1 MGRQRIGPRARARTR
16 NATTT
21 KSSRARKQPA
31 QWLSAGATTKKNDE
45 SSSQLKR
52 LEIKMFCA
60 NTRELERLDP
70 KECGAV
76 HAADAVNERAKE
88 VFTLPTAA
96 HFHCEKIPSI
106 RFLIRKNRFNHWEET
121 GAPSKGARK
130 CINERAAWKRSCQT
144 TQKARK
150 APSIVLARRKATY
163 CEVNLCQFVDAKV
176 VTIELVIVHCAIDC

>member
-1 MGRQRIGPRARARTR
+1 VSARQLRFAPPHLEEKEKGRGGWA
-16 NATTT
+16 TT

-52 LEIKMFCA
+52 LEIRKFCA
-60 NTRELERLDP
+60 NTRELERLNS

-76 HAADAVNERAKE
+76 LAADAVNERAKE

-106 RFLIRKNRFNHWEET
+106 RFL
-121 GAPSKGARK
+121 
-130 CINERAAWKRSCQT
+130 
-144 TQKARK
+144 
-150 APSIVLARRKATY
+150 RRK
-163 CEVNLCQFVDAKV
+163 
-176 VTIELVIVHCAIDC
+176 